1 MKKRRLR
8 RKQYQ
13 NITYIDGAEMK
24 KGISGYLKVLYDLD
38 PAMVGGNM
46 PDDAFYY
53 ETE

>member
-1 MKKRRLR
+1 
-8 RKQYQ
+8 
-13 NITYIDGAEMK
+13 MK